1 MQNMNRK
8 KCAQSHKADV
18 CFKVYVPTSKAHTFP
33 ICSSSHHVGY
43 TKVYFPFSHLEV
55 NKPLWSVDGSA
66 FYLILS
72 INLHSSLEA
81 NPLSPKK
88 LLQSTLKK
96 CLNSNTTKGF
106 TEKFSL
112 FLDDASVRDIFLRC
126 FSPQYLRM
134 YFFPFDNRII
144 MNFILKWSRIGRETA
159 HSLENYKQN
168 SIPGALFS

>member
-1 MQNMNRK
+1 MFFFTSCRIHQGLLPVFSSGSE
-8 KCAQSHKADV
+8 QTSLV
-18 CFKVYVPTSKAHTFP
+18 C
-33 ICSSSHHVGY
+33 GW
-43 TKVYFPFSHLEV
+43 L
-55 NKPLWSVDGSA
+55 SA

-144 MNFILKWSRIGRETA
+144 MNFILKWSRIGREIESSLLGELQTKQ
-159 HSLENYKQN
+159 HSR
-168 SIPGALFS
+168 SIIFIKKFIHSEDE